1 MSGSRGFCF
10 AVARLLN
17 LSGWIADAWLESSK
31 SLCCWAKLMSL
42 KRNLFNSVFAPGK
55 GLKINSLLDQVFWG
69 LFLTLNVG
77 PSGEQSEMGL
87 YGHRWSRQKQT
98 SSLLFSFFCRTD
110 SASHMNYENP
120 PPYPGPGPTA
130 PYPPYAQQPGGPP
143 GPYPGYPPGPTGPY
157 QPGQPG
163 YQGYPQYGWQNAP
176 PPPGPVYADGPKNT
190 GMHSSCGAI

>member
-1 MSGSRGFCF
+1 MRKKTSRGEERDPYRLWEASCGVIALVAGVPEVSGQVD
-10 AVARLLN
+10 AV
-17 LSGWIADAWLESSK
+17 LEQEGGSPMK
-31 SLCCWAKLMSL
+31 PP
-42 KRNLFNSVFAPGK
+42 R
-55 GLKINSLLDQVFWG
+55 
-69 LFLTLNVG
+69 
-77 PSGEQSEMGL
+77 
-87 YGHRWSRQKQT
+87 
-98 SSLLFSFFCRTD
+98 RTD

-143 GPYPGYPPGPTGPY
+143 GPYPGYPPGPAGPY

-190 GMHSSCGAI
+190 VLWLLEDPAEHP

>member
-1 MSGSRGFCF
+1 MGET
-10 AVARLLN
+10 
-17 LSGWIADAWLESSK
+17 DK
-31 SLCCWAKLMSL
+31 AKL
-42 KRNLFNSVFAPGK
+42 LFC
-55 GLKINSLLDQVFWG
+55 
-69 LFLTLNVG
+69 
-77 PSGEQSEMGL
+77 
-87 YGHRWSRQKQT
+87 
-98 SSLLFSFFCRTD
+98 LFSFCRTN

-176 PPPGPVYADGPKNT
+176 PPPGPMYTDGPKNT
-190 GMHSSCGAI
+190 GMLSSWGAGAAWGAETCFKGAFSWQPVLLYSAGVCLTDLLLDVLNTDLPKPSSCPGCSTCFLCHRLFIG

>member
-1 MSGSRGFCF
+1 MSY
-10 AVARLLN
+10 
-17 LSGWIADAWLESSK
+17 D
-31 SLCCWAKLMSL
+31 
-42 KRNLFNSVFAPGK
+42 
-55 GLKINSLLDQVFWG
+55 
-69 LFLTLNVG
+69 
-77 PSGEQSEMGL
+77 
-87 YGHRWSRQKQT
+87 
-98 SSLLFSFFCRTD
+98 
-110 SASHMNYENP
+110 NP

-190 GMHSSCGAI
+190 GMAEQPRRDIGAPVCLTRVHADLEVICSPAPGPKGGW